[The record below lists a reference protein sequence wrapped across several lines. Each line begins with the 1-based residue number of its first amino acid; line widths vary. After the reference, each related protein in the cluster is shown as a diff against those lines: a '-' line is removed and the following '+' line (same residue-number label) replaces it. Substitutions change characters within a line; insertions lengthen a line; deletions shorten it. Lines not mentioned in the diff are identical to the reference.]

1 MVLFKWVY
9 HAPLA
14 LSILKNKLM
23 FPLITIFEK
32 RVREVLKKFSDTAK
46 KEELSNIFRRSIL
59 EKCNFED
66 NLSEYLSKKF
76 PGTLSSERQLQQEEE
91 SSQLGYMDYT
101 QPQPVR
107 PSSNTS
113 ALEAFN
119 LTVSPRTN
127 NVAIPRLNL
136 PNMPPKDSH
145 GNTSIVSRSTRR
157 NELINKSANVS
168 ASHRL
173 SNPFGTD
180 MFGSRE
186 PSGRNRRVSV
196 VNNEANMSYLEEATE
211 VGSIAKIEVSSG

>member
-1 MVLFKWVY
+1 VVLFKWVY

-91 SSQLGYMDYT
+91 TSQLGYMDYT
-101 QPQPVR
+101 QPQLGPSEQQHQRPRGLQPDRLAADQQRGHPASQPAQHAAERFEWEYVDCVSIHPAQRADQQVR
-107 PSSNTS
+107 
-113 ALEAFN
+113 
-119 LTVSPRTN
+119 
-127 NVAIPRLNL
+127 
-136 PNMPPKDSH
+136 
-145 GNTSIVSRSTRR
+145 
-157 NELINKSANVS
+157 
-168 ASHRL
+168 
-173 SNPFGTD
+173 
-180 MFGSRE
+180 
-186 PSGRNRRVSV
+186 
-196 VNNEANMSYLEEATE
+196 
-211 VGSIAKIEVSSG
+211 